1 MEEYMRV
8 VFMGTPDFSVPALEK
23 IADKHEVV
31 AVVTQQ
37 DRPKGRG
44 HKMQFTPIKEKAVEL
59 NIPVYQPEKVK
70 NPEFVQVLKELKPD
84 VIVVI
89 AFGQILSKEIL
100 DLPKYGCINVH
111 ASLLPEY
118 RGAAPIQWAVIDGKK
133 ESGVTTMYMAEGL
146 DTGDIIDKKIVEL
159 DKKETGGS
167 LFDKLSAKGAALCV
181 HTLAELEKGTIT
193 PQKQGEST
201 TEYAKMLNKKSGEID
216 WTKTAVE
223 IERLIRGLNPWP
235 SAYTQWE
242 GKTMKIWEAEVE
254 DVVETI
260 DTHEPGTITEVTKHG
275 FKVQT
280 GEGRLA
286 IKSLQ
291 IPGKKRMEADAFLRG
306 YHIETGE
313 KLG

>member
-1 MEEYMRV
+1 MRV

-167 LFDKLSAKGAALCV
+167 LFDKLAITGGSLILE
-181 HTLAELEKGTIT
+181 TLEKL
-193 PQKQGEST
+193 E
-201 TEYAKMLNKKSGEID
+201 NN
-216 WTKTAVE
+216 TAVTIPQDDDKSTYAGKITKELGHIDFTKSAEE

-235 SAYTQWE
+235 SAFTYLDE
-242 GKTMKIWEAEVE
+242 KVLKIWDA
-254 DVVETI
+254 DVM
-260 DTHEPGTITEVTKHG
+260 
-275 FKVQT
+275 
-280 GEGRLA
+280 
-286 IKSLQ
+286 
-291 IPGKKRMEADAFLRG
+291 KK
-306 YHIETGE
+306 
-313 KLG
+313 

>member
-1 MEEYMRV
+1 MRIL
-8 VFMGTPDFSVPALEK
+8 FMGTPDFAAASLKAMTDAGL
-23 IADKHEVV
+23 DVV
-31 AVVTQQ
+31 GVVSQP

-44 HKMQFTPIKEKAVEL
+44 HKLVPTDVKAAALEAGIE
-59 NIPVYQPEKVK
+59 NIYQPEKLR
-70 NPEFVQVLKELKPD
+70 NGELQPVLDKLKPEL
-84 VIVVI
+84 IVVV
-89 AFGQILSKEIL
+89 AYGKILPDYII
-100 DLPKYGCINVH
+100 DYPKYGCVNVH
-111 ASLLPEY
+111 ASLLPKY
-118 RGAAPIQWAVIDGKK
+118 RGAGPIQWAIINGEKVT
-133 ESGVTTMYMAEGL
+133 GVTTMKMDSGL
-146 DTGDIIDKKIVEL
+146 DTGDMLEKVEITL

-242 GKTMKIWEAEVE
+242 GKPMKIWEAEVE